1 MDMTRKYQILE
12 PLSSMVELALLNF
25 AGDNPKINIKNHGI
39 NIDNPGSSYLPQS
52 ISRFISGDSKEDI
65 FILNLMVVNYVD
77 WFIINNYNDK
87 FEIYKNIALYAV
99 SGLRKLQH
107 TYKSGIVILALQ
119 YYIVLI
125 MKAIADMEVFRTTNK
140 DVKNLNSVLKTDK
153 DNNEVYLQNAQLGNT
168 VMVDSDI
175 GFNFGPQYSASGI
188 YNLPPMTSEDYGYE
202 EIKGIEVG
210 NDIRNRDDSPFISKN
225 TITDTQSLKLWMLP
239 IEEVKSI
246 VDSNKIKEI
255 WSSTDVDHLYKI
267 LSDCFTQ
274 DNAYHF
280 SAKSDTFVEAQI
292 QALMVVLKNKDNS
305 FNKIIKNSYGG
316 K

>member
-1 MDMTRKYQILE
+1 MTRKYQILE

-39 NIDNPGSSYLPQS
+39 NIDNPGSGYLPQS

-125 MKAIADMEVFRTTNK
+125 MKAISDMEVFRSTNK
-140 DVKNLNSVLKTDK
+140 NTKCRNALLKEDKNNVSYSSDSVSMLNK
-153 DNNEVYLQNAQLGNT
+153 T
-168 VMVDSDI
+168 VMLDSNTE
-175 GFNFGPQYSASGI
+175 FNFGPQYSASGI
-188 YNLPPMTSEDYGYE
+188 YNLPPILSEDFGYD
-202 EIKGIEVG
+202 EIKGIEVE
-210 NDIRNRDDSPFISKN
+210 NDIRNRDDSPFINKN

-255 WSSTDVDHLYKI
+255 WSSEDVDHLYKI

-274 DNAYHF
+274 DNTHHF
-280 SAKSDTFVEAQI
+280 CARSDPFVEAQI
-292 QALMVVLKNKDNS
+292 NALMAVLKQKDNS

>member
-1 MDMTRKYQILE
+1 
-12 PLSSMVELALLNF
+12 MVELALLNF

-39 NIDNPGSSYLPQS
+39 NIDNPGSGYIPQAV
-52 ISRFISGDSKEDI
+52 SRFISGDSKEDI
-65 FILNLMVVNYVD
+65 FILNLMVVNYID
-77 WFIINNYNDK
+77 WFIINNYNGK

-125 MKAIADMEVFRTTNK
+125 MKAISDMEVTRNK
-140 DVKNLNSVLKTDK
+140 KHDKPLNVSVSVNSLNDTIVI
-153 DNNEVYLQNAQLGNT
+153 DNDAEF
-168 VMVDSDI
+168 M
-175 GFNFGPQYSASGI
+175 PQFSASGI
-188 YNLPPMTSEDYGYE
+188 YNLPPISANDYDHYGYE
-202 EIKGIEVG
+202 EIKSIDVEK
-210 NDIRNRDDSPFISKN
+210 NIKNRDDSPFINKN
-225 TITDTQSLKLWMLP
+225 TITDTESLKLWMLP

-255 WSSTDVDHLYKI
+255 WSSDDVDHLYKI

-280 SAKSDTFVEAQI
+280 SPKFDAFVEAQI
-292 QALMVVLKNKDNS
+292 QALMLVLKNKDTS
-305 FNKIIKNSYGG
+305 FNRIIKNSYGG

>member
-39 NIDNPGSSYLPQS
+39 NIDNPGSGYIPQS
-52 ISRFISGDSKEDI
+52 VSRFMSGDSKEDI

-77 WFIINNYNDK
+77 WFIINNYNGK

-125 MKAIADMEVFRTTNK
+125 MKAISDMEVSRNKKNEPSQSTTPVYSTVPVNT
-140 DVKNLNSVLKTDK
+140 LNDTI
-153 DNNEVYLQNAQLGNT
+153 
-168 VMVDSDI
+168 MVDGDAE
-175 GFNFGPQYSASGI
+175 FMPQFSASGI
-188 YNLPPMTSEDYGYE
+188 YNLPPISAEDYRHYGYE
-202 EIKGIEVG
+202 EIRGIEVE
-210 NDIRNRDDSPFISKN
+210 NSIKNRDDSPFINKN
-225 TITDTQSLKLWMLP
+225 TITDTESLKLWMLP

-255 WSSTDVDHLYKI
+255 WSSSDVDHLYKI

-280 SAKSDTFVEAQI
+280 SPKFDAFVEAQI
-292 QALMVVLKNKDNS
+292 QALMLVLKNKDTS

>member
-39 NIDNPGSSYLPQS
+39 NIDNPGSGYIPQS

-65 FILNLMVVNYVD
+65 FILNLMVVNYID
-77 WFIINNYNDK
+77 WFIINNYNNK

-125 MKAIADMEVFRTTNK
+125 MKSISDMEVFRNTNNNVSYSA
-140 DVKNLNSVLKTDK
+140 DAVDMLNK
-153 DNNEVYLQNAQLGNT
+153 T
-168 VMVDSDI
+168 VMLDSST

-188 YNLPPMTSEDYGYE
+188 YNLPPMSSEDFGYD
-202 EIKGIEVG
+202 EIKGIEVE
-210 NDIRNRDDSPFISKN
+210 NDIRNRDDSQFMGKN

-255 WSSTDVDHLYKI
+255 WSSEDVDHLYKI

-274 DNAYHF
+274 DNTYHF
-280 SAKSDTFVEAQI
+280 CAKSNTFVEAQI
-292 QALMVVLKNKDNS
+292 NALVTVLKHKDNS
-305 FNKIIKNSYGG
+305 FNRIIKNSYGG